1 MASVQEIRDVSDV
14 DALLAASHERPV
26 ALLKH
31 SIACPISARGQREFV
46 LFGEEDEEFPLYAVV
61 VQYAREASAYVA
73 EALGLRHETPQVIL
87 VKDGEAI
94 YDASHLA
101 VTREALREAAREA
114 TTSAAS

>member
-1 MASVQEIRDVSDV
+1 MASVQALLNPSDV
-14 DALLAASHERPV
+14 DGLLAASHEQPV
-26 ALLKH
+26 MLLKH
-31 SIACPISARGQREFV
+31 SIACPVSARGQREFV
-46 LFGEEDEEFPLYAVV
+46 LFGEEDEDFPLYAVV

-101 VTREALREAAREA
+101 ITREALREAAREA
-114 TTSAAS
+114 TADAAS